1 MNEIDL
7 NLKSNYA
14 LNRGSYLHQKIEST
28 KYDNQIIAL
37 VEEEYDLKLTN
48 AMIKH
53 ELVLYEDGEKIQKH
67 IIDMLVIAKEYVFII
82 DFKTDA
88 DINLRMEK
96 YKLQLNRYYKLLKD
110 YFQGENKVFN
120 LCLINI
126 KELKEDLSF
135 HLIRVDYDDK

>member
-88 DINLRMEK
+88 DINFRMEE

>member
-88 DINLRMEK
+88 DINLRMDK

>member
-88 DINLRMEK
+88 DISLRMDK

>member
-14 LNRGSYLHQKIEST
+14 LNRGSYLHQKLEST
-28 KYDNQIIAL
+28 KYDKQIIAL

-88 DINLRMEK
+88 DINLRMEE